1 MRLCGPQGRERAPDD
16 GPNNG
21 CDRHMYQDLFA
32 NGFDG
37 LPFEPRDLQTAM
49 RWMRSH
55 PNADLR
61 LTTTGISGVIEIYP
75 AGSLSPRWCLWQ
87 SKDGRLQ
94 FDDVAL
100 SNFGLPYSTLDM
112 ALRFVALSLQ
122 AESC

>member
-1 MRLCGPQGRERAPDD
+1 
-16 GPNNG
+16 
-21 CDRHMYQDLFA
+21 
-32 NGFDG
+32 
-37 LPFEPRDLQTAM
+37 
-49 RWMRSH
+49 
-55 PNADLR
+55 LR

-100 SNFGLPYSTLDM
+100 SNFGPPYSTLDM